1 MFTIGI
7 FSTHIP
13 YIALVAF
20 YAYFLLF
27 GMEKA
32 SKGEIVAENATSSLY
47 EVQVA
52 DHFDAKNTCCFY
64 YQTTDSFAA
73 QEKFEEFIF
82 KRKISRKA
90 LTDNLYYRFHFIPG
104 TSNRPPPT
112 LC

>member
-1 MFTIGI
+1 MFTLGI

-27 GMEKA
+27 GMGKA
-32 SKGEIVAENATSSLY
+32 SKGEIVAENATSFLY

-52 DHFDAKNTCCFY
+52 DHFDAKNTGCFY
-64 YQTTDSFAA
+64 YQTADLFAEHA
-73 QEKFEEFIF
+73 KFEEFIF

-90 LTDNLYYRFHFIPG
+90 LTDNLYYRFHFIPA
-104 TSNRPPPT
+104 TSNRPPPI
-112 LC
+112 LS